1 MKLSRRASVIR
12 LLATMVV
19 AMLFAAC
26 GSRTPLNYI
35 PTFGDGI
42 DDDDTDSDPDA
53 SRDRDAS
60 TRTDTNTDRSV
71 DARNE
76 NDVVEGGRDGADVR
90 DALDAADRC
99 DIADTPDIPDIPPC
113 FAES

>member
-1 MKLSRRASVIR
+1 MPSNRITQESRALTKADSSCRDQRGLHRSLRAAAGDAPSARKAMKSSRRASVIR

-19 AMLFAAC
+19 AMLPAAC

-60 TRTDTNTDRSV
+60 
-71 DARNE
+71 
-76 NDVVEGGRDGADVR
+76 
-90 DALDAADRC
+90 
-99 DIADTPDIPDIPPC
+99 
-113 FAES
+113 